1 LTRLAAPAREWVDI
15 REIAIMGQVI
25 RKVELLLAI
34 IALALPFLAAGPARA
49 QATRTWV
56 SGTGND
62 DHNCSR
68 TAPCKTFQ
76 GALNNNK
83 TAPGGEINC
92 LDPGDFGPVTITFSL
107 TISCE
112 AGTAGIQAS
121 SDSAI
126 FINAATTDVVT
137 LRGLDINGQGGIAF
151 GIGVHSAGQVNI
163 EKCAIRNFVAPG
175 IDISTLSTL
184 FLFVTDTVVSDNGTG
199 AQLFNS
205 NGSGYKV
212 ASLKNVVI
220 TGSTFD
226 ALSLFGPNVYVNV
239 TESIFAGNGGNAVGV
254 FTGGTVNVE
263 RSMLANNAAGLNAE
277 GGGSIIRAS
286 GNNIYNNTSGI
297 LIVNGG
303 TIQSDG
309 TNKHGNSN
317 GGAQVPN
324 ASLAEY

>member
-1 LTRLAAPAREWVDI
+1 MSQGIGKVALSLALAALTFLAAPP
-15 REIAIMGQVI
+15 
-25 RKVELLLAI
+25 VETG
-34 IALALPFLAAGPARA
+34 AA
-49 QATRTWV
+49 RTWV
-56 SGTGND
+56 SGTGD
-62 DHNCSR
+62 DHNNCTR
-68 TAPCKTFQ
+68 TAPCKTFA
-76 GALNNNK
+76 GALVDLK

-92 LDPGDFGPVTITFSL
+92 VDAGDFGPVTITFSL

-121 SDSAI
+121 SGTAI

-151 GIGVHSAGQVNI
+151 GISVHSAGQVNI

-226 ALSLFGPNVYVNV
+226 ALSLNGPNLYVNV
-239 TESIFAGNGGNAVGV
+239 AESIFAGNGGNAVGV

-309 TNKHGNSN
+309 TNRHGNGN

-324 ASLAEY
+324 TGFAEF